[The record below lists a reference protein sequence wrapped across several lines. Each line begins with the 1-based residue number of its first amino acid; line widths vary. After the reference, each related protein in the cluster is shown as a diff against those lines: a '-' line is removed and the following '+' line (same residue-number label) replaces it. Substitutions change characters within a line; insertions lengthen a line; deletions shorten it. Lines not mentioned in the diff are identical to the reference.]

1 MKYSGI
7 CCQLKVT
14 DQLISYRVSR
24 FFEPLARLKKFN
36 QHVELPMNI
45 VVGYEVKSYLGVL
58 EGVTLYIKSGR
69 NQDKVRKL
77 HPMNITFIPKPLRRY
92 LLANLDRQVQ
102 GFQL

>member
-14 DQLISYRVSR
+14 DQLISYRVNKLFR
-24 FFEPLARLKKFN
+24 PLAKLRLFN
-36 QHVELPMNI
+36 HMVELPLNI
-45 VVGYEVKSYLGVL
+45 VIGYEIKPYLGFL
-58 EGVTLYIKSGR
+58 QGITLYIKSGR

-77 HPMNITFIPKPLRRY
+77 HPINITFVPKQLRKR
-92 LLANLDRQVQ
+92 LLDNLDRQVQ

>member
-24 FFEPLARLKKFN
+24 FFEPLARLRKFN
-36 QHVELPMNI
+36 DRVELPMNI
-45 VVGYEVKSYLGVL
+45 VVGYEVKSYMGFL

-77 HPMNITFIPKPLRRY
+77 HPINITFIPKPLRKR
-92 LLANLDRQVQ
+92 LLANLDQQVKV
-102 GFQL
+102 FQL